1 MHQENTFIMDCFS
14 TKRVLSIAKE
24 GHLVKKVLTMYRK
37 RFYLNSTV
45 IHIKYFLFLRLFLMS
60 TSTQKINHE
69 LINIQVAIELDKG
82 KKIAEVAEKFGLKIS
97 AVKAVARELVTE
109 NQQKK
114 TAKSSRFTDS
124 EREVLVGRIGVGE
137 SIEDICSD
145 AGVTEKTLRRWCKQ
159 RGVTV
164 PRRLDQISLV
174 EQVEIRELL
183 NDNNWRE
190 IAQAYNT
197 SIDAIEEIAEPPHRH
212 LDSESLSFLFEILRE
227 QPLASAKKLCGT
239 ACEAGLTIPE
249 SAVSSYRKR
258 LKLLGII

>member
-1 MHQENTFIMDCFS
+1 
-14 TKRVLSIAKE
+14 
-24 GHLVKKVLTMYRK
+24 
-37 RFYLNSTV
+37 
-45 IHIKYFLFLRLFLMS
+45 MS

-97 AVKAVARELVTE
+97 AVKAVASKLTSE

-114 TAKSSRFTDS
+114 TGKSHRFTDS
-124 EREVLVGRIGVGE
+124 ERELLVGRIDAGD
-137 SIEDICSD
+137 SLEDICSD
-145 AGVTEKTLRRWCKQ
+145 AGVTEKTLRRWCNQ

-174 EQVEIRELL
+174 EKGEIRELL

-190 IAQAYNT
+190 IARAYNT
-197 SIDAIEEIAEPPHRH
+197 SIDAIEEIAEPPHRN

-239 ACEAGLTIPE
+239 ASEAGLTIPE
-249 SAVSSYRKR
+249 RAVSSYRKR

>member
-1 MHQENTFIMDCFS
+1 
-14 TKRVLSIAKE
+14 
-24 GHLVKKVLTMYRK
+24 
-37 RFYLNSTV
+37 
-45 IHIKYFLFLRLFLMS
+45 MS

-97 AVKAVARELVTE
+97 AVKAVARELASE

-114 TAKSSRFTDS
+114 PAKSNRFTDS
-124 EREVLVGRIGVGE
+124 DRELLVGRIEAGE
-137 SIEDICSD
+137 SVDDICSD
-145 AGVTEKTLRRWCKQ
+145 TGVTEKTLRRWCNQ

-174 EQVEIRELL
+174 EKGEILELL
-183 NDNNWRE
+183 KDNNWRE
-190 IAQAYNT
+190 IALAYDT
-197 SIDAIEEIAEPPHRH
+197 SIDAIEEIAEPPHWN

-239 ACEAGLTIPE
+239 ASEAGLTISE
-249 SAVSSYRKR
+249 RAVNSYRKR